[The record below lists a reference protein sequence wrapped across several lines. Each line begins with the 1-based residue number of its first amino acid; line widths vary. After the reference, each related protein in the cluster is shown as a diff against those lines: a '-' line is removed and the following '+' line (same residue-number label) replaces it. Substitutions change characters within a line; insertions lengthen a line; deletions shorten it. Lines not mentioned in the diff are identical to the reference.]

1 MGTWFE
7 AISMGH
13 PLVPV
18 LLRDSLSTRLMDKHI
33 NTASLHKHM
42 LWWCRW
48 KKKKNQQYLLIK
60 KNHWLWVTKCSAT
73 PPSARRR
80 TTVKRLHT
88 TESLWNDLLSAQLQN
103 TWHAHSR
110 GNVFCVL
117 HHYHQYVGLTALQR
131 TGWYTKTV
139 DSEFHLPHD
148 LCLHSS
154 VLWFGSRKFQR
165 LWSCG
170 WKHRPFTSFMLKHVA
185 KNQSIAVFQPTRR
198 SHGEGSLLLHSNNR
212 GGLNW
217 ALRKRTE
224 HCAPSSR
231 PELRRRCSSEPRHR
245 LQGQTSCAEAA
256 KGQGRSVSIYYWCP
270 LAKLSLVK
278 VDIARTSLQP
288 SYIPLQCE
296 CAAR

>member
-42 LWWCRW
+42 LWWRSVKN
-48 KKKKNQQYLLIK
+48 KKINNI
-60 KNHWLWVTKCSAT
+60 CS
-73 PPSARRR
+73 SKR
-80 TTVKRLHT
+80 TTGCEWLNVLRRLHQHAGEPQWRGFTQLSLYEMTCCQHSYRTHDMHTPEEMCFVFCTITISMWVWLHCNSLDDTPKRLMV
-88 TESLWNDLLSAQLQN
+88 S
-103 TWHAHSR
+103 
-110 GNVFCVL
+110 
-117 HHYHQYVGLTALQR
+117 
-131 TGWYTKTV
+131 
-139 DSEFHLPHD
+139 SEFHLPHD

-224 HCAPSSR
+224 HRAPSSR
-231 PELRRRCSSEPRHR
+231 P
-245 LQGQTSCAEAA
+245 
-256 KGQGRSVSIYYWCP
+256 
-270 LAKLSLVK
+270 
-278 VDIARTSLQP
+278 
-288 SYIPLQCE
+288 
-296 CAAR
+296 